1 MLIPLCYLVGL
12 MRSPPKCPVYS
23 LGPGHKAEQIRKSLD
38 ERERV
43 ALQLLP
49 SLPDR
54 LKTLSPKE
62 AQSLAEV
69 RESVLL
75 LRCGLERDGTNGPKL
90 SVQGDLLKTLERVE
104 EMLEQPA
111 FSADL
116 GIELPHE
123 TNPR

>member
-23 LGPGHKAEQIRKSLD
+23 LGPGSASEQLRKSL
-38 ERERV
+38 EARERA

-54 LKTLSPKE
+54 LKTLSRKE

-69 RESVLL
+69 RDAALL
-75 LRCGLERDGTNGPKL
+75 LRCGLEREAGPKL
-90 SVQGDLLKTLERVE
+90 SIEPNLIETLEHVE
-104 EMLEQPA
+104 AMLMQPA
-111 FSADL
+111 FAADRV
-116 GIELPHE
+116 GIELSHD
-123 TNPR
+123 TDLR

>member
-90 SVQGDLLKTLERVE
+90 SVQGDLLKTLCDLQFTNLSPE
-104 EMLEQPA
+104 
-111 FSADL
+111 ADAVPYPTKYWKL
-116 GIELPHE
+116 Q
-123 TNPR
+123 